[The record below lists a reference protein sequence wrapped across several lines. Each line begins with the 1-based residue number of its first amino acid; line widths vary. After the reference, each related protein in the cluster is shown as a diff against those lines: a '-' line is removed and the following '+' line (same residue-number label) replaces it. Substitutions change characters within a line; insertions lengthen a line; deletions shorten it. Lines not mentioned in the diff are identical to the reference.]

1 MILDGLLCFTGLLN
15 GASGTVGVAG
25 TRNDA
30 PTATAGVSSNV
41 LDLGLVGGIPA
52 SAAGG
57 GGGARDIGIG
67 DDPAMKLLVQVVV
80 AFVTGTSLQV
90 SLQGA
95 PDAGSNTPGTYTTM
109 LAGPVVLT
117 AALIPG
123 ARLLDD
129 DMPRP
134 VPGQALPRYLQLLY
148 TVAGANY
155 TAGQLQGFLVL
166 DRMDQVEQSNAVMG
180 GYPAGITIAN

>member
-57 GGGARDIGIG
+57 GGARDIGIG

-109 LAGPVVLT
+109 LNGPVVVT
-117 AALIPG
+117 ANLIPG

-134 VPGQALPRYLQLLY
+134 VPAQPLPRYLQLLY
-148 TVAGANY
+148 TVVGSSY

-166 DRMDQVEQSNAVMG
+166 DRMDIPEQSNAVMG

>member
-15 GASGTVGVAG
+15 GATGTVGVAG

-30 PTATAGVSSNV
+30 PTATAGTSSNI
-41 LDLGLVGGIPA
+41 LDLGISGLPA
-52 SAAGG
+52 SIAAGG

-80 AFVTGTSLQV
+80 AFATGTSLQV
-90 SLQGA
+90 GIQGA
-95 PDAGSNTPGTYTTM
+95 PDSGTGTPGSFTTM
-109 LAGPVVLT
+109 LNGPVV
-117 AALIPG
+117 AVANLIVG
-123 ARLLDD
+123 ARVLDD

-134 VPGQALPRYLQLLY
+134 VPAQPLPRYLQLLY
-148 TVAGANY
+148 TVVGASF

-180 GYPAGITIAN
+180 GYPAGVTVAN